1 VNIERNNTA
10 RLVESCN
17 HRQQPAS
24 ITNEME
30 GYAVEVSECCTG
42 VAIASTAAAIF
53 LAGCSSTDSSQHFDN
68 PAYAKVKCYAA
79 NACKSQSECKTS
91 MSSCEGHNTCKGQSF
106 VLLEERAC
114 IEKLGRA

>member
-1 VNIERNNTA
+1 
-10 RLVESCN
+10 
-17 HRQQPAS
+17 
-24 ITNEME
+24 M
-30 GYAVEVSECCTG
+30 GVSKRCTG
-42 VAIASTAAAIF
+42 VAIASTAAALF

-79 NACKSQSECKTS
+79 NACKGQSECKTS
-91 MSSCEGHNTCKGQSF
+91 MSSCKGHHACKGQGF